1 LGACHHAAVVVI
13 SCRMPVEQAAV
24 QSQSVNEEGLR
35 TQLSAAQMAMV
46 AVGGSIGTGLLLGSG
61 AAMEVAGPAA
71 ILSFVAAAFI
81 GWTVAMAL
89 GELACAH
96 PAAGS
101 FGVYGD
107 LYLNSFAGFIARAG
121 YWLGLAL
128 AIGAEMVAAAT
139 YMAAWF
145 PGVRPYLWIIVFGA
159 LLLVINLRSVGSYGR
174 FEFWFSMIKLATIIA
189 FILIGASLLTTGRV
203 PPQYTAHG
211 GFFPKGLWSPII
223 AMTYAVYSFG
233 GVEMVAVTTGE
244 SRSRKETP
252 RAVWMTFLTLT
263 FVYVGAMAILL
274 GLMPWN
280 HAGVT
285 ESPFVTTF
293 RTVKIPHASG
303 VMNFVVLTAALS
315 GANATLYVAS
325 RMIFSLARTG
335 WAPASLGHLNHE
347 GSPQRAVLLTSC
359 GILFALALVLFAPEN
374 AFRYMIGAAFTGMI
388 LSWIVSLAAHIAFR
402 RVRSGE
408 DLAALPLRSPLGA
421 WGSILG
427 LLGVT
432 VALIQTWLYPIV
444 NLFSAAACIGVLV
457 VTYLVAK
464 SHRERS

>member
-1 LGACHHAAVVVI
+1 
-13 SCRMPVEQAAV
+13 MPPATP
-24 QSQSVNEEGLR
+24 SHSTTHEEGLR
-35 TQLSAAQMAMV
+35 HQLTAGQMAMV

-71 ILSFVAAAFI
+71 ILSFIAAAFI
-81 GWTVAMAL
+81 NWTVAMAL

-107 LYLNSFAGFIARAG
+107 LYLNDFFGFIARAG
-121 YWLGLAL
+121 YWIGLAL

-139 YMAAWF
+139 YMSAWF
-145 PGVRPYLWIIVFGA
+145 PGVRSYIWILVFAAA
-159 LLLVINLRSVGSYGR
+159 LLVLNLRSVGSYGR
-174 FEFWFSMIKLATIIA
+174 AEFWLSMIKLVTIVI
-189 FILIGASLLTTGRV
+189 FILIGAALLTTGRIA
-203 PPQYTAHG
+203 PQYNAHG
-211 GFFPKGLWSPII
+211 GFFPKGWWSPFV
-223 AMTYAVYSFG
+223 ALTFAVYSFG

-244 SRSRKETP
+244 SLSPKETP

-263 FVYVGAMAILL
+263 FVYVGAIVVLL
-274 GLMPWN
+274 GVMPWN

-293 RTVKIPHASG
+293 RTVNIPHAGG

-335 WAPASLGHLNHE
+335 WAPARLGQLNHE
-347 GSPQRAVLLTSC
+347 GSPQFAVLLSSF
-359 GILFALALVLFAPEN
+359 GILFALALALWAPEN
-374 AFRYMIGAAFTGMI
+374 AFRYIVGAAFTGMI
-388 LSWIVSLAAHIAFR
+388 LSWLVSLAAHISFR
-402 RVRSGE
+402 RQKSKQ
-408 DLAALPLRSPLGA
+408 DLAALPLRSPLGQ

-427 LLGVT
+427 FIGVSI
-432 VALIQTWLYPIV
+432 ALIQTWLYPLV
-444 NLFSAAACIGVLV
+444 NLWSGLACLGVLV
-457 VTYLVAK
+457 VAYAIAK
-464 SHRERS
+464 PRQPANSA